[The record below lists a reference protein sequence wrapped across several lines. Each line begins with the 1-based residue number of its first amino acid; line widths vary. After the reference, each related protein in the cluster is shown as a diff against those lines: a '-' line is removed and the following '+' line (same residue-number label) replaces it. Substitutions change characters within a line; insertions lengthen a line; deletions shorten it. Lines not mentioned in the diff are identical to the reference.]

1 MKSPIKLIT
10 FCCSTFFATSLFAQ
24 TTENI
29 TIPIVENARVFA
41 QFDDEYPAV
50 VNYFTP
56 LSEQEVISFYQEKYG
71 EIVTQERKRGRLMLK
86 FSNDN
91 NNIRVVI
98 SKQNKMRQ
106 VDVLVEKRNITNE
119 K

>member
-1 MKSPIKLIT
+1 MKSPIRLIT
-10 FCCSTFFATSLFAQ
+10 FCCSAFFATSLLAK

-56 LSEQEVISFYQEKYG
+56 LSEQEVISFYQKKYG
-71 EIVTQERKRGRLMLK
+71 EILTQERKRGRLMLK
-86 FSNDN
+86 FADDN

-106 VDVLVEKRNITNE
+106 VDVLVERRNITNE